1 MFCFLTAK
9 ISVGEDNPT
18 IVFQLQQLIAQI
30 ELITSQLSEMDK
42 KIEDFALSSNS
53 PIFSISG
60 ISISGTSIL
69 SQIADIALFSQYS
82 KLIGFVSVDPS
93 IYQCILAVCTHN
105 PTFKTYYTRKLIKV
119 NPIIVLT

>member
-42 KIEDFALSSNS
+42 K
-53 PIFSISG
+53 G
-60 ISISGTSIL
+60 
-69 SQIADIALFSQYS
+69 
-82 KLIGFVSVDPS
+82 
-93 IYQCILAVCTHN
+93 
-105 PTFKTYYTRKLIKV
+105 
-119 NPIIVLT
+119 